1 MSCDI
6 PNPDARGIASC
17 ICLSARPTGA
27 SRTGIECRH
36 SRIAGAAMYE
46 DWGSVYRDNV
56 DRLYRLM
63 FSRVGNRPDAE
74 DLTAEVFRLALPP
87 LRLSASAPEV
97 RAYLIATA
105 QTVLARHWR
114 RRFGIEVTTL
124 DPDTEVSRFEEADF
138 ESQAPSRV
146 AKILAD
152 LPDRYRRILEL
163 RFLESMSLREAAQA
177 MGVSVGNAK
186 VLQHRALRQAARQI
200 KGD

>member
-1 MSCDI
+1 
-6 PNPDARGIASC
+6 
-17 ICLSARPTGA
+17 
-27 SRTGIECRH
+27 
-36 SRIAGAAMYE
+36 MYE
-46 DWGSVYRDNV
+46 DWESVYRDNV